1 MKVITCFTFQ
11 FSEDD
16 MNAESQFLVNNPSQP
31 SEKIRSLV
39 TKKIHVQPA
48 CTSVSNHC
56 IACPW
61 ETKDGD
67 LPCQHDATLMSHQR
81 EAWAAE

>member
-48 CTSVSNHC
+48 CTSYVITVWSITSSLTSVYGFC
-56 IACPW
+56 L
-61 ETKDGD
+61 TG
-67 LPCQHDATLMSHQR
+67 SFF
-81 EAWAAE
+81 